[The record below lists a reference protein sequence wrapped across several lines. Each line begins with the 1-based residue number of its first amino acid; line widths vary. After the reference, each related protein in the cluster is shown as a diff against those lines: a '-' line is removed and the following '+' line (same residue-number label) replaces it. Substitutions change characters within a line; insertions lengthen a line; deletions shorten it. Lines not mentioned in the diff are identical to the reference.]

1 MFAKKRETVSEFFK
15 NVINIFTSILIG
27 ITDDFVI
34 DNMINNC
41 KAYWNLRNDTRYILF
56 YLSIFI

>member
-41 KAYWNLRNDTRYILF
+41 KAYWNLRNDT
-56 YLSIFI
+56 